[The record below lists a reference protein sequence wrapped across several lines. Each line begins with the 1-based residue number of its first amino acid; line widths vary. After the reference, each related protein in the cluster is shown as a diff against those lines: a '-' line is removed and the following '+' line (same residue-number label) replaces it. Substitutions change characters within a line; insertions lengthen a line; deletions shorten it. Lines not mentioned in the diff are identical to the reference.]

1 MRAEK
6 KQMVEEIA
14 GLMKDRAVVLMS
26 YQGLTANAFNAF
38 RAKVAGDQVKG
49 KCQVVQNTL
58 VKKAATLLGYT
69 ELAEA
74 DLNGDT
80 AMVSGQDAVALVKA
94 VKEFAADKEN
104 SKEHVQLKMAFVE
117 GQLLNATDAAALANL
132 PPKEVVLA
140 QLLGLI
146 QAPASGIV
154 RAINAK
160 VASVLYLLDAY
171 RSKLEKEQ
179 TA

>member
-6 KQMVEEIA
+6 KQMVEELA

-26 YQGLTANAFNAF
+26 YQGVKANAFTAF
-38 RAKVAGDQVKG
+38 RAKVAGEQING

-58 VKKAATLLGYT
+58 VKKAAASLGYGD
-69 ELAEA
+69 LADA

-80 AMVSGQDAVALVKA
+80 AMVSGPDAVALVKA

-104 SKEHVQLKMAFVE
+104 AKDHVKVKMAFVE
-117 GQLLNATDAAALANL
+117 GQLLNAADALELANL
-132 PPKEVVLA
+132 PPREVLLA

-146 QAPASGIV
+146 QAPASGIA

>member
-26 YQGLTANAFNAF
+26 YQGLKANAFNAF
-38 RAKVAGDQVKG
+38 RAKVAGEQVNG

-58 VKKAATLLGYT
+58 IKKAAGFLGYSG
-69 ELAEA
+69 LADA

-80 AMVSGQDAVALVKA
+80 AMVSGPDAVALVKA

-104 SKEHVQLKMAFVE
+104 AKDHVKVKMAFVE
-117 GQLLNATDAAALANL
+117 GQLLNAADALELANL
-132 PPKEVVLA
+132 PTKEVLLA

-146 QAPASGIV
+146 QAPASGIA

>member
-6 KQMVEEIA
+6 KQMVEELA

-26 YQGLTANAFNAF
+26 YQGLKANAFNAF
-38 RAKVAGDQVKG
+38 RAKVAGEQVNG

-58 VKKAATLLGYT
+58 VKKAAVELGYND
-69 ELAEA
+69 LAGA

-80 AMVSGQDAVALVKA
+80 AMVSGPDAVSLVKA

-104 SKEHVQLKMAFVE
+104 SKEHVKIKLAFVE
-117 GQLLNATDAAALANL
+117 GQLLNAADALALANL

-146 QAPASGIV
+146 QAPASGIA
-154 RAINAK
+154 RALNAK

>member
-6 KQMVEEIA
+6 KQKVEELA
-14 GLMKDRAVVLMS
+14 GLMKDSAVVLMS
-26 YQGLTANAFNAF
+26 YQVVKANTFNAF
-38 RAKVAGDQVKG
+38 RAKVAGEQING

-58 VKKAATLLGYT
+58 VKKAAASLGYGD
-69 ELAEA
+69 LADA

-80 AMVSGQDAVALVKA
+80 AMVSGPDAVALVKA

-104 SKEHVQLKMAFVE
+104 AKDHVKVKMAFVE
-117 GQLLNATDAAALANL
+117 GQLLNAADALELANL
-132 PPKEVVLA
+132 PTKEVLLA

-146 QAPASGIV
+146 QAPASGIA

>member
-6 KQMVEEIA
+6 KQMVEELA

-26 YQGLTANAFNAF
+26 YQGVKANAFNAF
-38 RAKVAGDQVKG
+38 RAKVAGEQING

-58 VKKAATLLGYT
+58 VKKAAAFLGYGD
-69 ELAEA
+69 LAGA

-80 AMVSGQDAVALVKA
+80 AMVSGADAVALVKA

-104 SKEHVQLKMAFVE
+104 AKEHVKIKMAFVE
-117 GQLLNATDAAALANL
+117 GQLLNAADALELANL
-132 PPKEVVLA
+132 PTKEVLLA

-146 QAPASGIV
+146 QAPASGIA

>member
-1 MRAEK
+1 
-6 KQMVEEIA
+6 MVEELA

-26 YQGLTANAFNAF
+26 YQGVKANAFNAF
-38 RAKVAGDQVKG
+38 RAKVAGEQING

-58 VKKAATLLGYT
+58 VKKAAASLGYGD
-69 ELAEA
+69 LADA

-80 AMVSGQDAVALVKA
+80 AMVSGPDAVALVKA

-104 SKEHVQLKMAFVE
+104 AKDHVKVKMAFVE
-117 GQLLNATDAAALANL
+117 GQLLNAADALELANL
-132 PPKEVVLA
+132 PTKEVLLA

-146 QAPASGIV
+146 QAPASGIA